1 MRRLSYIVI
10 CMLFC
15 LSNQV
20 TAQSPLPYISDGL
33 LDTTQAST
41 LGLREAEAAVHTVTI
56 FSPKENDYHYANG
69 VVITAFKGKLYCMWQ
84 RSVTDEDAPETSVVY
99 SMSEDNGKT
108 WSSPR
113 MIAEAND
120 STYCTSGG
128 WISTNDTLI
137 AFINI
142 WPKALEPKGGYV
154 CYKETTDGEQWT
166 TLRHVTMA
174 DGSNMNGI
182 IEQDPTLLTSGRL
195 IGAVHFQPGLHLQPV
210 YSDDPTGRSGW
221 HKGHFDS
228 QDMGHQSRE
237 LEPSQYVCRDGALV
251 MVFRDQKG
259 TYCKLA
265 SMSYDE
271 GENWTPAIKT
281 NIPDARVKQSAG
293 NLPDGTA
300 FLVGCP
306 SGNKHRYP
314 LALLLSEDGRC
325 FDRGYLLREGGT
337 KLPPQQWSGRY
348 KTLGYSYPK
357 SLVYDGRL
365 YVAYSTNKETVE
377 LTIIDLSTL
386 R

>member
-41 LGLREAEAAVHTVTI
+41 LGLREAAVHTVTI
-56 FSPKENDYHYANG
+56 FSPEENDYHYANG

-128 WISTNDTLI
+128 WISTNDTMI

-166 TLRHVTMA
+166 TPRHVTMA

-314 LALLLSEDGRC
+314 LALLLSKDGRC

>member
-20 TAQSPLPYISDGL
+20 TAQNPLPYISDGL

-41 LGLREAEAAVHTVTI
+41 LGLREATVHTVTI

-142 WPKALEPKGGYV
+142 WPKGLEPKGGYV

-195 IGAVHFQPGLHLQPV
+195 ISPAYTCSLSIVTTRQAEAAGIKGILIHRTWDTSPV
-210 YSDDPTGRSGW
+210 SWNPANMYAAMVRWSWYS
-221 HKGHFDS
+221 
-228 QDMGHQSRE
+228 
-237 LEPSQYVCRDGALV
+237 
-251 MVFRDQKG
+251 
-259 TYCKLA
+259 
-265 SMSYDE
+265 
-271 GENWTPAIKT
+271 
-281 NIPDARVKQSAG
+281 
-293 NLPDGTA
+293 
-300 FLVGCP
+300 
-306 SGNKHRYP
+306 
-314 LALLLSEDGRC
+314 
-325 FDRGYLLREGGT
+325 GT
-337 KLPPQQWSGRY
+337 KRERTAS
-348 KTLGYSYPK
+348 
-357 SLVYDGRL
+357 
-365 YVAYSTNKETVE
+365 
-377 LTIIDLSTL
+377 
-386 R
+386 